1 MYNPTKANNLSYW
14 SLTCYSTQLKAYVMK
29 RKGKNK
35 RDIKRKWEKEARLEF
50 ERKRRQN
57 DRALVLKNFADV
69 TTDSGCQC

>member
-1 MYNPTKANNLSYW
+1 
-14 SLTCYSTQLKAYVMK
+14 MK

-35 RDIKRKWEKEARLEF
+35 RDIKRKWEKEAHLEF

-69 TTDSGCQC
+69 TTGSGCLC